1 MAAKRTRRSAATW
14 RELLERQRSSGS
26 SVTAFCEREGLAR
39 GVFHHWRAKLMA
51 ATAIA
56 SEPTSM
62 SETRPTAMPFME
74 IGALMGAP
82 CTIRLEMG
90 SGIVL
95 TIQRG

>member
-1 MAAKRTRRSAATW
+1 
-14 RELLERQRSSGS
+14 
-26 SVTAFCEREGLAR
+26 
-39 GVFHHWRAKLMA
+39 MA